1 MTGERASLRL
11 RLFAIALAAALV
23 PMAPLSIVLLLQV
36 RDGIYGRAIADAR
49 ARLTDVL
56 QRCSASI
63 ELPSPVRTAPTLPE

>member
-56 QRCSASI
+56 QRCSG
-63 ELPSPVRTAPTLPE
+63 RN